1 VIARGWTTTTVT
13 VKFVELMAV
22 PLGVVTRIGPVVAPV
37 GTATV
42 ILVPAPFTAKPGAFT
57 LSNETAVAPV
67 KLVPLILTDAP
78 TGPLVGLNDV
88 IVGAPAPV
96 TVKFVELVAVPS
108 GLATAI
114 GPVVAPVGTVA
125 VILCALSIVNV
136 ADVPLKLTLV
146 TSGPLKLLPWIVT
159 EVPTG
164 PLAGENE
171 LIVGAAAKA
180 ASAPG
185 RATRI
190 PISRSVAVTSAAR
203 LRTVLIMSDSPHY
216 QIGTIRIPYFTLRPL
231 GALVIIAPRSGYE
244 FQTILLKIRCRI
256 CPAPEHSAGPEPS
269 ERHVLALVKGDAM
282 NPFSNVSRRIVVTV
296 IASALVLVVAA
307 ATALGQT
314 RSSDE
319 PSGSAQAPQS
329 SAVAGAAMAAPAWCC
344 ATGSVPGITV
354 TGEATIKDEST
365 AARDAAIAEAVA
377 DATDQAK
384 VAADAAGTQLGEV
397 LDMQVSAMPVYAM
410 IEAAPQPGVAV
421 GSGSSSG
428 VADPGATGPDAPV
441 RYQGSA
447 MVTIT
452 WAIG

>member
-1 VIARGWTTTTVT
+1 
-13 VKFVELMAV
+13 
-22 PLGVVTRIGPVVAPV
+22 
-37 GTATV
+37 
-42 ILVPAPFTAKPGAFT
+42 
-57 LSNETAVAPV
+57 
-67 KLVPLILTDAP
+67 
-78 TGPLVGLNDV
+78 
-88 IVGAPAPV
+88 
-96 TVKFVELVAVPS
+96 
-108 GLATAI
+108 
-114 GPVVAPVGTVA
+114 
-125 VILCALSIVNV
+125 VILCGLSIMNV

-146 TSGPLKLLPWIVT
+146 TSGPLKLVPWIAT

-190 PISRSVAVTSAAR
+190 PINRNVAEISAAR
-203 LRTVLIMSDSPHY
+203 RRTVVIMTNSPHH
-216 QIGTIRIPYFTLRPL
+216 QKEPCEFSILRSVPR
-231 GALVIIAPRSGYE
+231 GQLVSIAPRSGYE
-244 FQTILLKIRCRI
+244 FRNILFKIRYRI
-256 CPAPEHSAGPEPS
+256 CPASEHSAGLEPS
-269 ERHVLALVKGDAM
+269 QRNVLALVKGDPM
-282 NPFSNVSRRIVVTV
+282 NPFSNVPRRIVVTV

-314 RSSDE
+314 RSSEE

-329 SAVAGAAMAAPAWCC
+329 SAVTSAAIAEPAWCC
-344 ATGSVPGITV
+344 TTGSIPGITV
-354 TGEATIKDEST
+354 TGEATIRDEST

-397 LDMQVSAMPVYAM
+397 LDMQVSAMPVVYPM

-421 GSGSSSG
+421 ESGSSSG
-428 VADPGATGPDAPV
+428 GADPGATGLDAPV
-441 RYQGSA
+441 EYLGSA
-447 MVTIT
+447 TVTIT

>member
-1 VIARGWTTTTVT
+1 
-13 VKFVELMAV
+13 VKFVELVAV
-22 PLGVVTRIGPVVAPV
+22 PLGVITRIGPVVAPV

-67 KLVPLILTDAP
+67 KLVPLILTDVP

-114 GPVVAPVGTVA
+114 GPVVAPAGTVA

-146 TSGPLKLLPWIVT
+146 TSGPLKLVPWIVT

-190 PISRSVAVTSAAR
+190 PISKNVAEISAAR
-203 LRTVLIMSDSPHY
+203 LRTVLIMSNPPHHEKARFEFS
-216 QIGTIRIPYFTLRPL
+216 ILRFVPW
-231 GALVIIAPRSGYE
+231 GQLVSIAPR
-244 FQTILLKIRCRI
+244 
-256 CPAPEHSAGPEPS
+256 
-269 ERHVLALVKGDAM
+269 
-282 NPFSNVSRRIVVTV
+282 FSSTTSSSRSDIE
-296 IASALVLVVAA
+296 SALRRN
-307 ATALGQT
+307 TPRALN
-314 RSSDE
+314 RLSDTYS
-319 PSGSAQAPQS
+319 PS
-329 SAVAGAAMAAPAWCC
+329 
-344 ATGSVPGITV
+344 
-354 TGEATIKDEST
+354 
-365 AARDAAIAEAVA
+365 
-377 DATDQAK
+377 
-384 VAADAAGTQLGEV
+384 
-397 LDMQVSAMPVYAM
+397 
-410 IEAAPQPGVAV
+410 
-421 GSGSSSG
+421 
-428 VADPGATGPDAPV
+428 
-441 RYQGSA
+441 
-447 MVTIT
+447 
-452 WAIG
+452 

>member
-13 VKFVELMAV
+13 VKFVELVAV
-22 PLGVVTRIGPVVAPV
+22 PLGVITRIGPVVAPV

-67 KLVPLILTDAP
+67 RLLPLILTDVP

-88 IVGAPAPV
+88 IVGAAAPV
-96 TVKFVELVAVPS
+96 TLKFVELVAVPS

-114 GPVVAPVGTVA
+114 GPVVAPAGTVA
-125 VILCALSIVNV
+125 VILCPLSIVNV
-136 ADVPLKLTLV
+136 ADVPSKLTLV

-164 PLAGENE
+164 PLVGENE
-171 LIVGAAAKA
+171 LIVGAAANA

-185 RATRI
+185 RTTRI
-190 PISRSVAVTSAAR
+190 PISRNVAEISTAR
-203 LRTVLIMSDSPHY
+203 LRIVLIMSNSPHHQKARFDSLSY
-216 QIGTIRIPYFTLRPL
+216 APFL
-231 GALVIIAPRSGYE
+231 GGNSRHRSATGYE
-244 FQTILLKIRCRI
+244 PHTIHLRIRCRI
-256 CPAPEHSAGPEPS
+256 RPASEHSAGLEPS
-269 ERHVLALVKGDAM
+269 QRNVLALVKGDPM
-282 NPFSNVSRRIVVTV
+282 NPFSNVPRRIVVTV

-314 RSSDE
+314 RSSEE

-329 SAVAGAAMAAPAWCC
+329 SAVTSAAIAEPAWCC
-344 ATGSVPGITV
+344 TTGSIPGITV

-397 LDMQVSAMPVYAM
+397 LDMQVSAMPVVYPM

-428 VADPGATGPDAPV
+428 GADPGATGLDAPV
-441 RYQGSA
+441 EYLGSA
-447 MVTIT
+447 TVTIT
-452 WAIG
+452 WTIG